1 MLKNKKQGGE
11 TMQITVKFNIIL
23 TKEQVQLIESI
34 SKEYIHTVNSLV
46 SSTLQS
52 EERVKLSS
60 KDVFA
65 NMPSAVKNQ
74 SIRDAKSICTKYKK
88 AIKANSKLPTDKQ
101 KVINVATLK
110 KPVCIWNNQNY
121 SLKDGILSFPVII
134 DGKSQRIQT
143 RTIMTDYQLKQLEG
157 HLGALRI
164 TKKSN
169 KYIAQISVEKV
180 SHIVKGD
187 VVMGVDLGLKVPA
200 VAVTDSGKTFFFG
213 NGRQNKYVKRKYK
226 AKRKKLG
233 KAKKLKVIKKLDDK
247 EQRWMTDQ
255 DHKVSREIIN
265 FAVNNNVSD
274 IRLEKL
280 TNIRNTART
289 SRKNEKNL
297 HTWSFYRLAQFIE
310 YKALLKG
317 IKVEYVDPKYTSQIC
332 PECKK
337 LNKARDRKYK
347 CSCGFK
353 THRDRVGAINIINAP
368 VVDGKS
374 LLA

>member
-1 MLKNKKQGGE
+1 MKNKKQGGE

-157 HLGALRI
+157 HFG
-164 TKKSN
+164 S
-169 KYIAQISVEKV
+169 IAY
-180 SHIVKGD
+180 
-187 VVMGVDLGLKVPA
+187 
-200 VAVTDSGKTFFFG
+200 
-213 NGRQNKYVKRKYK
+213 N
-226 AKRKKLG
+226 
-233 KAKKLKVIKKLDDK
+233 
-247 EQRWMTDQ
+247 
-255 DHKVSREIIN
+255 
-265 FAVNNNVSD
+265 
-274 IRLEKL
+274 
-280 TNIRNTART
+280 
-289 SRKNEKNL
+289 
-297 HTWSFYRLAQFIE
+297 
-310 YKALLKG
+310 
-317 IKVEYVDPKYTSQIC
+317 
-332 PECKK
+332 
-337 LNKARDRKYK
+337 
-347 CSCGFK
+347 
-353 THRDRVGAINIINAP
+353 
-368 VVDGKS
+368 
-374 LLA
+374 